1 MNKIT
6 FSYTLPVG
14 MSPKDIERVVP
25 ELEYAL
31 GGHVEITN
39 VGKRVDINLY
49 KGRLLSNI
57 KYEVPDLTGYELGA
71 PIGYSLDKLEII
83 DMGKDNHTYML
94 AAGPQGMGKSTLL
107 NGIINTLLKTY
118 TKDDVQL
125 YLIDLKL
132 GVEFDVY
139 KDSPLTADTCFDPQD
154 GKLWTIL
161 DDLDFEIRDRMK
173 KFRVAKVKKIS
184 EYRKKGNK
192 LPYML
197 LIIDEYYEL
206 KLMEKE
212 IEKKLLQILMIG
224 RAAGLRCIISSCR
237 PVSDILSPS
246 VKALM
251 VDRICFK
258 VADHVNS
265 EVVLDMPGA
274 EKLPNIKGRCLWLSG
289 ANLTEIQI
297 MNYV

>member
-1 MNKIT
+1 MKQYR
-6 FSYTLPVG
+6 YTLPVG
-14 MSPKDIERVVP
+14 MAPGALEKVKA

-31 GGHVEITN
+31 NGKVEITTE
-39 VGKRVDINLY
+39 GKIVTITVY
-49 KGRLLSNI
+49 KGKLPPDIPYSLPDMS
-57 KYEVPDLTGYELGA
+57 KYMLGVPV
-71 PIGYSLDKLEII
+71 GYSNKGLQII

-107 NGIINTLLKTY
+107 NGIICAILQNY
-118 TKDDVQL
+118 TPDDVQL

-132 GVEFDVY
+132 GVEFGDY
-139 KDSPLTADTCFDPQD
+139 KDSPLTAQVCFNLKKNALMDMFD
-154 GKLWTIL
+154 EL
-161 DDLDFEIRDRMK
+161 DYEIRDRMK
-173 KFRVAKVKKIS
+173 KFSAAGVKKIS
-184 EYRKKGNK
+184 DYRKLGHTM
-192 LPYML
+192 PFMM

-206 KLMEKE
+206 KLMDKE

-237 PVSDILSPS
+237 PVADVLSPS

-274 EKLPNIKGRCLWLSG
+274 EKLPNITGRCLWLSG
-289 ANLTEIQI
+289 ANLTEIQV
-297 MNYV
+297 MNYR